1 VLDDSLVWELKSLK
15 LKLTLKDIFNQNGIQ
30 MKKEK
35 NNVQMNRFNAGKRQS

>member
-1 VLDDSLVWELKSLK
+1 VLDDSLVWELKSIK

>member
-1 VLDDSLVWELKSLK
+1 VLDDSLVWELKSIK
-15 LKLTLKDIFNQNGIQ
+15 LKLTLKDIFNQSGIQ